1 MSNHLAIATVTAT
14 LRDLVFAAVSADV
27 PGANVTMVKPDG
39 VGSGVPAT
47 GVNIFLYQVT
57 PSAAARNEDLPTRS
71 ENGTLVRRPRVGLDL
86 HYLLTFYGAEAQ
98 LIPQRLLG
106 SAARVLHARPVLTRA
121 QVNSSVAARAFLAG
135 SNLAADIELVKLTQL
150 PLTLEDAVHHP
161 RNGQGVARGALEAL
175 VGLLPD
181 AVHAV
186 CRLPGDGRDD
196 REQRLVCLA
205 AAGAVAQSVHRDV
218 PPAGRGRGRRSRG

>member
-71 ENGTLVRRPRVGLDL
+71 EN
-86 HYLLTFYGAEAQ
+86 
-98 LIPQRLLG
+98 
-106 SAARVLHARPVLTRA
+106 
-121 QVNSSVAARAFLAG
+121 
-135 SNLAADIELVKLTQL
+135 
-150 PLTLEDAVHHP
+150 
-161 RNGQGVARGALEAL
+161 
-175 VGLLPD
+175 
-181 AVHAV
+181 
-186 CRLPGDGRDD
+186 
-196 REQRLVCLA
+196 
-205 AAGAVAQSVHRDV
+205 
-218 PPAGRGRGRRSRG
+218 